1 MARIE
6 GITKRGSLFAQIS
19 FFFSKRK
26 VGKVTT
32 PLRIQALHTQILKG
46 YGLMEL
52 AQDKAKKVSG
62 AIKILAQIRVATL
75 IGCPF

>member
-1 MARIE
+1 MARID

-32 PLRIQALHTQILKG
+32 PVRIQALHTQILKG

-62 AIKILAQIRVATL
+62 AIKILAQIRVVTL

>member
-6 GITKRGSLFAQIS
+6 GITKGGSLFAQIS

-26 VGKVTT
+26 VGKVTI
-32 PLRIQALHTQILKG
+32 PLRIRALHSQLLKG

-62 AIKILAQIRVATL
+62 AIKILAQVRVATL

>member
-6 GITKRGSLFAQIS
+6 GITKGGSLLARIA

-32 PLRIQALHTQILKG
+32 PLRIQALHTQILTG

-52 AQDKAKKVSG
+52 A
-62 AIKILAQIRVATL
+62 
-75 IGCPF
+75 